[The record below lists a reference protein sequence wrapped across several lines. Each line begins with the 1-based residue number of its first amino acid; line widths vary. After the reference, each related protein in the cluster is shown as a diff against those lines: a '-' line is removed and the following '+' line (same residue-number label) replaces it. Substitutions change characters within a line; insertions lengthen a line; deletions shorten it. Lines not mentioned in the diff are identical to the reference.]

1 MSLRAQDVFTPG
13 SYPVHTYVE
22 RREERLEQ
30 SLRDALSTPGQIVS
44 LSGPSKSGKT
54 VLVERVVGRD
64 NLITVPGAGIE
75 SPSQIWERVLDWM
88 GAPASTSRSKTFG
101 GSVSGEASGK
111 AGIGI
116 PAMAKA
122 GGEVKGGG
130 SINASTEGTRAYE
143 RRGLTQVVEEIAS
156 SDFVVL
162 LDDFHYMSR
171 GVQAETAKSIK
182 EAVRLGV
189 KICTAAV
196 RHRGDDV
203 VRANPELRGR
213 VRAIDLNY
221 WTLPEL
227 SSIAEIGFGAL
238 NAKVEARAIDQCAR
252 EAAGSPQLMQLICLN
267 ACFVLDLREQLQS
280 PRMVTVADVTVRQIL
295 EQTSASTDFRS
306 LVDVLDDGPRTRGT
320 ERKTYR
326 FWDDSQGDVY
336 RCVLKAVAADPPRLS
351 FSYDELTR
359 RTDAVCSG
367 DAPVGSSVTGTCL
380 HMSRLAQERFPNER
394 VIDWDEQKTLLDI
407 PDPYLLFYLRWSG
420 RLLEPED

>member
-1 MSLRAQDVFTPG
+1 
-13 SYPVHTYVE
+13 
-22 RREERLEQ
+22 
-30 SLRDALSTPGQIVS
+30 
-44 LSGPSKSGKT
+44 
-54 VLVERVVGRD
+54 
-64 NLITVPGAGIE
+64 
-75 SPSQIWERVLDWM
+75 
-88 GAPASTSRSKTFG
+88 
-101 GSVSGEASGK
+101 
-111 AGIGI
+111 
-116 PAMAKA
+116 MAKA

-238 NAKVEARAIDQCAR
+238 NAKVEARAIDQFAR

>member
-22 RREERLEQ
+22 RSEEKLEQ

-54 VLVERVVGRD
+54 VLVERVAGRD
-64 NLITVPGAGIE
+64 NLITVPGAGVE
-75 SPSQIWERVLDWM
+75 SPNQIWEQVLDWM
-88 GAPASTSRSKTFG
+88 GAPVSTSRSNTIG
-101 GSVSGEASGK
+101 GGVSGEVSGK
-111 AGIGI
+111 AGIAI
-116 PAMAKA
+116 PGLAKA

-130 SINASTEGTRAYE
+130 SINASTEGGRAFE
-143 RRGLTQVVEEIAS
+143 RRGLTQVVEEIS
-156 SDFVVL
+156 NSDFVVL
-162 LDDFHYMSR
+162 LDDFHYMAR
-171 GVQAETAKSIK
+171 EVQAETAKSIK

-213 VRAIDLNY
+213 VRAVDLNY
-221 WTLPEL
+221 WNLTEL
-227 SSIAEIGFGAL
+227 ASIAEVGFGAL
-238 NAKVEARAIDQCAR
+238 NAKVEARAIEQFAR

-267 ACFVLDLREQLQS
+267 ACFVLGMREKS
-280 PRMVTVADVTVRQIL
+280 TVPRMVTVADVTRRQIL

-306 LVDVLDDGPRTRGT
+306 LVDVLDDEPRTRGT
-320 ERKTYR
+320 ERKTYQ

-336 RCVLKAVAADPPRLS
+336 RCVLKAVAMDPPRLS
-351 FSYDELTR
+351 FSYDELTK
-359 RTDAVCSG
+359 RTNAACRSEG
-367 DAPVGSSVTGTCL
+367 PVGSSVTGTCL
-380 HMSRLAQERFPNER
+380 QMSRLAQERFPTER
-394 VIDWDEQKTLLDI
+394 VIDWDEQKTILDI

-420 RLLEPED
+420 RLVEPEG